1 MQWCCLSHT
10 QWRWARSHVCC
21 ERRISQSPITPTR
34 GSAVPSPAS
43 QNPWELILLTLD
55 CAIFSRNA
63 HDRSPDVSLWL
74 SLSWWHLLCHPGVQE
89 GLSPVLSSPTLVM
102 LHIWPRRLQLEITQP
117 RRVNPG
123 RCICC
128 NSEML
133 LQDKEILQHTCRSWI
148 YCLKLKQQQQK
159 NPLRFMAPSEW
170 PGVKST
176 LWPGMTQALN
186 SHATGTSSWMEFFGN
201 NECWD

>member
-102 LHIWPRRLQLEITQP
+102 LHIWPRRLQLEMHSPDGWIRDAASAATQK
-117 RRVNPG
+117 
-123 RCICC
+123 C
-128 NSEML
+128 
-133 LQDKEILQHTCRSWI
+133 
-148 YCLKLKQQQQK
+148 YCKIK
-159 NPLRFMAPSEW
+159 RFF
-170 PGVKST
+170 ST
-176 LWPGMTQALN
+176 LAGVGFTA
-186 SHATGTSSWMEFFGN
+186 
-201 NECWD
+201 